1 MEQIKRRQTERKK
14 EKEESLSEM
23 KERKCEKERKGAGGI
38 ERVRERYDFEK
49 LKLLTRKLEA

>member
-1 MEQIKRRQTERKK
+1 M
-14 EKEESLSEM
+14 SEM
-23 KERKCEKERKGAGGI
+23 KERKCEKERKWAGGI